1 MLGLDWM
8 VDFGISI
15 SFCIRHE
22 FGETSGPGPEMPA
35 PPVRAGARL
44 SGWEARDTWR
54 EMVPS
59 AETELSCVVPCT
71 AVVLCEVP
79 LQCTVTST
87 ACNIT
92 TSRREGRDHRKR
104 NISQGGDWTMK
115 RDGTV
120 PVSLNHTSHSL
131 ACAPQQAVT
140 PASHLL
146 VRGARHPSLHAR
158 LQGTSPS
165 IPRLCNC

>member
-1 MLGLDWM
+1 MGGGF
-8 VDFGISI
+8 FGSDM
-15 SFCIRHE
+15 SSERHQDQALKCRPHQ
-22 FGETSGPGPEMPA
+22 S
-35 PPVRAGARL
+35 AGARL
-44 SGWEARDTWR
+44 SGWEARDSWR
-54 EMVPS
+54 EMIPS

-87 ACNIT
+87 ACNTT

-104 NISQGGDWTMK
+104 NSSQGGDWTMR

-131 ACAPQQAVT
+131 ACAPQQAVAPT
-140 PASHLL
+140 SHLL
-146 VRGARHPSLHAR
+146 VRAHPSLHAC

-165 IPRLCNC
+165 IPHLCNW